1 MNGSDRLKPR
11 RGTVP
16 TAAALVAAALA
27 LLAAAPADAGWL
39 GRGIAV
45 GGAGYAVSKTME
57 ENIGI
62 LGKMWEAIDKNDDE
76 SFARLQAES
85 EKTQGKLIM
94 RAFPILGVPHAI
106 AQKLKSAKEKIDRF
120 VGGAR
125 QKVTDA
131 RAALSVDRDSPPEA
145 EVLAGKLPSPPAG
158 AKFLSPG
165 TAPSGSASSGWSAG
179 SGGGRPATP
188 PSGEAARVIAHAR
201 GCWNHEV
208 DVSDPDDY
216 AQFRT
221 MMERRVRAGASLDC
235 AETRAKAGEAGGKQA
250 AATADVAAGSEET
263 DPVTAWIL
271 SEQKSRPHC
280 YGIVD
285 EESLPADCFEP
296 ASAATPGTKKVQG
309 SPRAEGEGFDWASGE
324 WTVEGSG
331 WAGWDRSDDRYT
343 DEDRE
348 AARVGY
354 FAARCW
360 GVHGVSTYGGGL
372 YTLMQ
377 ERMKRNDCPNEAAA
391 QAPSGD
397 SGSEYATALAGV
409 LGEDSAAP
417 AGDDYLAAL
426 SDLEAKE
433 AERRRREAEERERLA
448 RLEEERERQARLE
461 KEERRERAR
470 QAERRRRE
478 EQRQVAEQRRLDA
491 LERQQQIEYQHQVI
505 RNVGE
510 SLRGLVEQMNR
521 TYGGGGLS
529 DGGGGLSECYD
540 QCMASNIRV
549 GGTNA
554 DGKSILCSR
563 RCRGE

>member
-131 RAALSVDRDSPPEA
+131 RAAPVRRP
-145 EVLAGKLPSPPAG
+145 GQPAG
-158 AKFLSPG
+158 G
-165 TAPSGSASSGWSAG
+165 RGSRRKASFPACRRQVPESRHGAVRLG
-179 SGGGRPATP
+179 IVRLVRGGRVAAGPPPP

-235 AETRAKAGEAGGKQA
+235 AETRVKAGEAGGKQA

-271 SEQKSRPHC
+271 SEQKSNHP
-280 YGIVD
+280 
-285 EESLPADCFEP
+285 SDCSF
-296 ASAATPGTKKVQG
+296 S
-309 SPRAEGEGFDWASGE
+309 S
-324 WTVEGSG
+324 
-331 WAGWDRSDDRYT
+331 RS
-343 DEDRE
+343 
-348 AARVGY
+348 
-354 FAARCW
+354 F
-360 GVHGVSTYGGGL
+360 
-372 YTLMQ
+372 Q
-377 ERMKRNDCPNEAAA
+377 
-391 QAPSGD
+391 
-397 SGSEYATALAGV
+397 
-409 LGEDSAAP
+409 
-417 AGDDYLAAL
+417 L
-426 SDLEAKE
+426 SK
-433 AERRRREAEERERLA
+433 
-448 RLEEERERQARLE
+448 
-461 KEERRERAR
+461 
-470 QAERRRRE
+470 
-478 EQRQVAEQRRLDA
+478 
-491 LERQQQIEYQHQVI
+491 
-505 RNVGE
+505 
-510 SLRGLVEQMNR
+510 S
-521 TYGGGGLS
+521 
-529 DGGGGLSECYD
+529 
-540 QCMASNIRV
+540 ASNILKQGNNSGTVRIAARAPWRLYTV
-549 GGTNA
+549 RTAGGNA
-554 DGKSILCSR
+554 ETPIWPPDPPARRRGKSPGGGVCGESVPGIAMSR
-563 RCRGE
+563 SCAVQCGSGRLPMRLVENFTR